1 MIIKDLISCGKLTVA
16 RMRELQRLD
25 ETDSEEY
32 TVLMRRKNALNVLQ
46 KYVTGGSWTRSSSR
60 EKYIALVTSGFDYK
74 LTAEKFNTTRESLD
88 VFASRQDK
96 RLRERIGEALSLIA
110 DDETEEG
117 LICFYASTGVLS
129 ERELDYNISALLP
142 KGEKKNSL
150 LVSDCAEEVKILR
163 SVMVTVVRKRLGY
176 ADSDKLAHLMFLLS
190 TEDEA
195 YSQQKHQLISELM
208 GGGSAGV

>member
-16 RMRELQRLD
+16 RLRELQRLD

-32 TVLMRRKNALNVLQ
+32 SVLQRRKNALDILQ

-60 EKYIALVTSGFDYK
+60 EKYIALVKSGFDYK
-74 LTAEKFNTTRESLD
+74 LTAEKFSTTRESLD

-96 RLRERIGEALSLIA
+96 RLRERIGAALELIA
-110 DDETEEG
+110 NDETEEG
-117 LICFYASTGVLS
+117 LICFYASAGVLS
-129 ERELDYNISALLP
+129 ERELDYNVSALLP
-142 KGEKKNSL
+142 KGEKKDSV
-150 LVSDCAEEVKILR
+150 LVSDCSEEIKILR
-163 SVMVTVVRKRLGY
+163 SIMATVVRKRLGC

-195 YSQQKHQLISELM
+195 YQSQKQQLISELM
-208 GGGSAGV
+208 GGGGAGV